1 MHVFRK
7 RLCFL
12 LGAVL
17 VLLLA
22 SFTYHRLALQ
32 REKASLN
39 PMGQMVS
46 VNGHDMSV
54 FVKGNGPQTLV
65 FLSGAGTA
73 SPILDFKDLY
83 DGLSKQYKIVVV
95 ERAGYGYSE
104 DTSKSRDVSEVLSET
119 RQALAKAHVS
129 GPYIILSHSMASLE
143 TLLWQE
149 KYPSEIQAVIGLDWA
164 LPESYA
170 HLKMHSQILRM
181 ARLGSQLGLL
191 RYIPSRLYV
200 PNENLSSRDR
210 RLYQRIAYRQILS
223 QAMLNESLSVKGN
236 AKKVDAKINSQIPT
250 LLLVSNGEGTSFSKE
265 EWRNYA
271 ARFAKDQKNIE
282 LTFYDAPHYL
292 YHYQTKE
299 VVAKIEDF
307 IKGTT
312 DYTNLCY

>member
-1 MHVFRK
+1 MPVFMK

-12 LGAVL
+12 LGLVL
-17 VLLLA
+17 VLLLT

-32 REKASLN
+32 REKTSLN

-83 DGLSKQYKIVVV
+83 DGLSKEYKIVLV

-104 DTSKSRDVSEVLSET
+104 DTSKSRDVSVILSET
-119 RQALAKAHVS
+119 RQALAKAQVS

-149 KYPSEIQAVIGLDWA
+149 KYPSEIKAIIGLDWA
-164 LPESYA
+164 LPESY
-170 HLKMHSQILRM
+170 LQLRMHSQILRM

-191 RYIPSRLYV
+191 RYLPSRLYM
-200 PNENLSSRDR
+200 PNENLSSSDR

-223 QAMLNESLSVKGN
+223 QAMLNESLSVKEN
-236 AKKVDAKINSQIPT
+236 AKKVYAKIDSQIPT
-250 LLLVSNGEGTSFSKE
+250 LLLVSNGEGMGFSQKDWRHYATS
-265 EWRNYA
+265 
-271 ARFAKDQKNIE
+271 FAKDQKNIE

-312 DYTNLCY
+312 D

>member
-7 RLCFL
+7 RLLFL

-39 PMGQMVS
+39 TMGQMVS
-46 VNGHDMSV
+46 VNGHEMSI
-54 FVKGNGPQTLV
+54 FVKGEGAQTLV

-83 DGLSKQYKIVVV
+83 DGLSKQYRIVVV

-164 LPESYA
+164 LPESYSQ
-170 HLKMHSQILRM
+170 LRMNSQILRM

-200 PNENLSSRDR
+200 PNENLSSSDR

-265 EWRNYA
+265 EWRHYA
-271 ARFAKDQKNIE
+271 TRFAKDQKNIE

-312 DYTNLCY
+312 D

>member
-1 MHVFRK
+1 MHVFMK
-7 RLCFL
+7 RLLFL
-12 LGAVL
+12 MGAVL

-149 KYPSEIQAVIGLDWA
+149 KYPSEIQAIIGLDWA
-164 LPESYA
+164 LPESYSQ
-170 HLKMHSQILRM
+170 LRMHSQILRM

-200 PNENLSSRDR
+200 PNENLSSSDR

-236 AKKVDAKINSQIPT
+236 AKKVDAKIDSQIPT
-250 LLLVSNGEGTSFSKE
+250 LLLVSNGEGTSFSQE
-265 EWRNYA
+265 EWRHYA
-271 ARFAKDQKNIE
+271 TRFAKDQKNIE
-282 LTFYDAPHYL
+282 VTFYDAPHYL

-299 VVAKIEDF
+299 VVDKIEDF

-312 DYTNLCY
+312 D

>member
-1 MHVFRK
+1 MHVFMK
-7 RLCFL
+7 RLLFL
-12 LGAVL
+12 MGAVL

-22 SFTYHRLALQ
+22 SFIYHRLDLQ

-104 DTSKSRDVSEVLSET
+104 DTSKSREVSEVLSET
-119 RQALAKAHVS
+119 RQALAKAQVS

-164 LPESYA
+164 LPESYSQ
-170 HLKMHSQILRM
+170 LRMHSQILRM

-200 PNENLSSRDR
+200 PNENLSSSDR

-223 QAMLNESLSVKGN
+223 QAMLNESLSVKEN

-282 LTFYDAPHYL
+282 LTFYDSPHYL

-299 VVAKIEDF
+299 VAAKIEEF
-307 IKGTT
+307 IKKTT
-312 DYTNLCY
+312 D

>member
-1 MHVFRK
+1 MHVFMK
-7 RLCFL
+7 RLLFL
-12 LGAVL
+12 MGAVL

-22 SFTYHRLALQ
+22 SFIYHRLALQ

-95 ERAGYGYSE
+95 ERSGYGYSE

-119 RQALAKAHVS
+119 RQALAKAQVS

-149 KYPSEIQAVIGLDWA
+149 KYPSEIKAIIGLDWA

-200 PNENLSSRDR
+200 PNENLSSSDR

-223 QAMLNESLSVKGN
+223 QAMLNESLSVEEN

-299 VVAKIEDF
+299 VVAKIEEF

-312 DYTNLCY
+312 D

>member
-1 MHVFRK
+1 MHVFMK
-7 RLCFL
+7 RLLFL
-12 LGAVL
+12 MGAVL

-22 SFTYHRLALQ
+22 SFIYHRLALQ

-164 LPESYA
+164 LPESYSQ
-170 HLKMHSQILRM
+170 LRMHSQILRM

-200 PNENLSSRDR
+200 PNENLSSSDR

-236 AKKVDAKINSQIPT
+236 AKKVDAKINSQIST

-271 ARFAKDQKNIE
+271 TRFAKDQKNIE

-292 YHYQTKE
+292 YHYRTKE

-312 DYTNLCY
+312 D

>member
-1 MHVFRK
+1 MHVFMK
-7 RLCFL
+7 RLLFL
-12 LGAVL
+12 MGAVL

-119 RQALAKAHVS
+119 RQALAKAQVS

-149 KYPSEIQAVIGLDWA
+149 KYPSEIQAIIGLDWA
-164 LPESYA
+164 LPESYSQ
-170 HLKMHSQILRM
+170 LRMHSQILRM

-200 PNENLSSRDR
+200 PNENLSSSDR

-223 QAMLNESLSVKGN
+223 QAMLNESLSVKEN
-236 AKKVDAKINSQIPT
+236 AKKVDDKIDSQIPT
-250 LLLVSNGEGTSFSKE
+250 LLLVSNGEGTSFSQE
-265 EWRNYA
+265 EWRHYA
-271 ARFAKDQKNIE
+271 TRFAKDQKNIE

-307 IKGTT
+307 IEGTT
-312 DYTNLCY
+312 D

>member
-1 MHVFRK
+1 MHVFMK
-7 RLCFL
+7 RLLFL

-17 VLLLA
+17 LLLLA

-39 PMGQMVS
+39 PVGQMVS

-54 FVKGNGPQTLV
+54 FVKGEGPQTLV

-119 RQALAKAHVS
+119 RQALARAHVS

-149 KYPSEIQAVIGLDWA
+149 KYPSEVKAIIGLDWA
-164 LPESYA
+164 LPESYS
-170 HLKMHSQILRM
+170 HLKMHPQILRM
-181 ARLGSQLGLL
+181 ARWGSQLGLL
-191 RYIPSRLYV
+191 RYLPSRLYV
-200 PNENLSSRDR
+200 PNANLSSSDR
-210 RLYQRIAYRQILS
+210 RLYQRIAYCQILS
-223 QAMLNESLSVKGN
+223 KAMLNESLSVKEN
-236 AKKVDAKINSQIPT
+236 AKKVTSSIDSQIPI
-250 LLLVSNGEGTSFSKE
+250 LLMVSNGGGTGFSQKDWRHYATSFE
-265 EWRNYA
+265 
-271 ARFAKDQKNIE
+271 KDQKNIE
-282 LTFYDAPHYL
+282 VTFYDAPHYL
-292 YHYQTKE
+292 YHYRTKD
-299 VVAKIEDF
+299 VAEKIEEF
-307 IKGTT
+307 IKKTT
-312 DYTNLCY
+312 E

>member
-1 MHVFRK
+1 MHVFMK
-7 RLCFL
+7 RLLFL

-22 SFTYHRLALQ
+22 SFIYHRLALQ

-119 RQALAKAHVS
+119 RQALAKAQVS

-149 KYPSEIQAVIGLDWA
+149 KYPSEIKAIIGLDWA
-164 LPESYA
+164 LPESYSQ
-170 HLKMHSQILRM
+170 LRMHSQILRM

-200 PNENLSSRDR
+200 PNENLSSSDR

-223 QAMLNESLSVKGN
+223 QAMLNESLSVKEN
-236 AKKVDAKINSQIPT
+236 AKKIDAKIDSQIPT

-312 DYTNLCY
+312 D

>member
-1 MHVFRK
+1 MHVFMK
-7 RLCFL
+7 RLLFL
-12 LGAVL
+12 MGAVL

-22 SFTYHRLALQ
+22 SFIYHRLALQ
-32 REKASLN
+32 REKASLK

-119 RQALAKAHVS
+119 RQALAKAQVS

-149 KYPSEIQAVIGLDWA
+149 KYPSEIKAIIGLDWA
-164 LPESYA
+164 LPESYSQ
-170 HLKMHSQILRM
+170 LRMHSQILRM

-200 PNENLSSRDR
+200 PNENLSSSDR

-223 QAMLNESLSVKGN
+223 QAMLNESLSVKEN
-236 AKKVDAKINSQIPT
+236 AKKIDAKIDSQIPT

-312 DYTNLCY
+312 D

>member
-1 MHVFRK
+1 MHVFMK
-7 RLCFL
+7 RLLFL
-12 LGAVL
+12 MEAVL

-22 SFTYHRLALQ
+22 SFIYHRLALQ

-119 RQALAKAHVS
+119 RQALAKAQVS

-149 KYPSEIQAVIGLDWA
+149 KYPSEIKAIIGLDWA
-164 LPESYA
+164 LPESYG
-170 HLKMHSQILRM
+170 HLKMHLQILRM

-200 PNENLSSRDR
+200 PNENLSSSDR

-223 QAMLNESLSVKGN
+223 QAMLNESLSVKEN
-236 AKKVDAKINSQIPT
+236 AKKVDAKIDSQIPT

-312 DYTNLCY
+312 D

>member
-1 MHVFRK
+1 MHVFMK
-7 RLCFL
+7 RLLFL
-12 LGAVL
+12 MGVVL

-119 RQALAKAHVS
+119 RQALAKAQVS

-164 LPESYA
+164 LPESYSQ
-170 HLKMHSQILRM
+170 LRMNSQILRM

-191 RYIPSRLYV
+191 RYIPSHLYV
-200 PNENLSSRDR
+200 PNENLSSSDR

-265 EWRNYA
+265 EWRHYA
-271 ARFAKDQKNIE
+271 TRFAKDQKNIE

-312 DYTNLCY
+312 D

>member
-1 MHVFRK
+1 MHVFMK
-7 RLCFL
+7 RLLFL
-12 LGAVL
+12 MGAVL

-22 SFTYHRLALQ
+22 SFIYHRLALQ

-83 DGLSKQYKIVVV
+83 NGLSKQYKIVVV

-129 GPYIILSHSMASLE
+129 GPYIILSHSMSSLE

-164 LPESYA
+164 LPESY
-170 HLKMHSQILRM
+170 LQLRMHSQILRM

-191 RYIPSRLYV
+191 RYLPSRLYM
-200 PNENLSSRDR
+200 PNENLSSSDR

-223 QAMLNESLSVKGN
+223 QAMLNESLSVKEN
-236 AKKVDAKINSQIPT
+236 AKKVTSSIDSHIPT
-250 LLLVSNGEGTSFSKE
+250 LLMVSDGEGTVFSQE
-265 EWRNYA
+265 EWRHYA
-271 ARFAKDQKNIE
+271 TRFAKDQKNIE

-292 YHYQTKE
+292 YHYQTTE

-312 DYTNLCY
+312 D

>member
-1 MHVFRK
+1 MHVFMK
-7 RLCFL
+7 RLLFL
-12 LGAVL
+12 MGAVL

-22 SFTYHRLALQ
+22 SFIYHRLALQ
-32 REKASLN
+32 REKTSLN

-149 KYPSEIQAVIGLDWA
+149 KYPSEIQAIIGLDWA
-164 LPESYA
+164 LPESYSQ
-170 HLKMHSQILRM
+170 LRMHSQILRM

-200 PNENLSSRDR
+200 PNENLSSSDR

-236 AKKVDAKINSQIPT
+236 AKKVDAKIDSQIPT
-250 LLLVSNGEGTSFSKE
+250 LLLVSNGEGTSFSQE
-265 EWRNYA
+265 EWRHYA
-271 ARFAKDQKNIE
+271 TRFAKDQKNIE

-307 IKGTT
+307 IEGTT
-312 DYTNLCY
+312 D

>member
-1 MHVFRK
+1 MHVFMK
-7 RLCFL
+7 RLLFL
-12 LGAVL
+12 MGAVL

-22 SFTYHRLALQ
+22 SFIYHRLALQ
-32 REKASLN
+32 REKTSLN

-54 FVKGNGPQTLV
+54 FIKGNGPQTLV

-119 RQALAKAHVS
+119 RQALAKAQVS

-149 KYPSEIQAVIGLDWA
+149 KYPSEIKAIIGLDWA
-164 LPESYA
+164 LPESYYQI
-170 HLKMHSQILRM
+170 KMHPQMLSM
-181 ARLGSQLGLL
+181 ARWGSQLGLL
-191 RYIPSRLYV
+191 RYLPSRLYM
-200 PNENLSSRDR
+200 PNENLSSSDR

-271 ARFAKDQKNIE
+271 ARFAKDQENIE

-312 DYTNLCY
+312 D

>member
-1 MHVFRK
+1 
-7 RLCFL
+7 
-12 LGAVL
+12 
-17 VLLLA
+17 
-22 SFTYHRLALQ
+22 LQ
-32 REKASLN
+32 REKTSLN

-119 RQALAKAHVS
+119 RQALAKAQVS

-149 KYPSEIQAVIGLDWA
+149 KYPSEIKAIIGLDWA

-170 HLKMHSQILRM
+170 HLKMHPQILRM

-200 PNENLSSRDR
+200 PNENLSSSDR

-250 LLLVSNGEGTSFSKE
+250 LLLVSNGEDTSFSKE

-292 YHYQTKE
+292 YHCQTKE

-312 DYTNLCY
+312 D

>member
-1 MHVFRK
+1 MHVFMK
-7 RLCFL
+7 RLLFL
-12 LGAVL
+12 MGAVL

-22 SFTYHRLALQ
+22 SFIYHRLALQ

-119 RQALAKAHVS
+119 RQALAKAQVS

-149 KYPSEIQAVIGLDWA
+149 KYPSEIKAIIGLDWA

-170 HLKMHSQILRM
+170 HLKMHPQILRM

-191 RYIPSRLYV
+191 RYIPSRLYM

-236 AKKVDAKINSQIPT
+236 AKKVDAKINSQIST

-292 YHYQTKE
+292 YHYRTKE

-312 DYTNLCY
+312 D

>member
-1 MHVFRK
+1 MHVFMK
-7 RLCFL
+7 RLLFL
-12 LGAVL
+12 LGLVL
-17 VLLLA
+17 FLLLA
-22 SFTYHRLALQ
+22 IFTYHRLALQ

-54 FVKGNGPQTLV
+54 FVKGEGPQTLV

-119 RQALAKAHVS
+119 RQALARAHVS

-149 KYPSEIQAVIGLDWA
+149 KYPSEVKAIIGLDWA
-164 LPESYA
+164 LPESYSQ
-170 HLKMHSQILRM
+170 LRMHSQILRM
-181 ARLGSQLGLL
+181 ARLGSRLGLL

-200 PNENLSSRDR
+200 PNENLSSSDR
-210 RLYQRIAYRQILS
+210 CLYQRIAYRQILS

-271 ARFAKDQKNIE
+271 ARFAKDQENIE

-312 DYTNLCY
+312 D

>member
-1 MHVFRK
+1 MHVFMK
-7 RLCFL
+7 RLLFL
-12 LGAVL
+12 MGAVL

-22 SFTYHRLALQ
+22 SFIYHRLALQ

-39 PMGQMVS
+39 PMGKMVS

-119 RQALAKAHVS
+119 RQALSKAHVS

-149 KYPSEIQAVIGLDWA
+149 TYPSEIQAVIGLDWA

-200 PNENLSSRDR
+200 PNENLSSSDR

-250 LLLVSNGEGTSFSKE
+250 LLLVSNGEGMSFSKE

-299 VVAKIEDF
+299 VAAKIEDF

-312 DYTNLCY
+312 D

>member
-1 MHVFRK
+1 MHVFMK
-7 RLCFL
+7 RLLFL
-12 LGAVL
+12 MGAVL

-22 SFTYHRLALQ
+22 SFIYHRLALQ

-119 RQALAKAHVS
+119 RQALAKAQVS

-149 KYPSEIQAVIGLDWA
+149 KYPSEIKAIIGLDWA
-164 LPESYA
+164 LPESYSQ
-170 HLKMHSQILRM
+170 LRMHSQILRM

-200 PNENLSSRDR
+200 PNENLSSSDR

-236 AKKVDAKINSQIPT
+236 AKKVDAKIDSQIPT
-250 LLLVSNGEGTSFSKE
+250 LLLVSNGKGTSFSKE

-312 DYTNLCY
+312 D

>member
-1 MHVFRK
+1 MPVFMK

-12 LGAVL
+12 QGLVL
-17 VLLLA
+17 VLLLT

-104 DTSKSRDVSEVLSET
+104 DTSKSRDVSVILSET
-119 RQALAKAHVS
+119 RQALAKVQVS
-129 GPYIILSHSMASLE
+129 GPYIILSYSMASLE

-149 KYPSEIQAVIGLDWA
+149 NYPSEVKAVVGLDWA

-170 HLKMHSQILRM
+170 HLKMHPQIFTY
-181 ARLGSQLGLL
+181 GSFGKSI
-191 RYIPSRLYV
+191 RSIKV
-200 PNENLSSRDR
+200 FTK
-210 RLYQRIAYRQILS
+210 
-223 QAMLNESLSVKGN
+223 SL
-236 AKKVDAKINSQIPT
+236 I
-250 LLLVSNGEGTSFSKE
+250 
-265 EWRNYA
+265 YA
-271 ARFAKDQKNIE
+271 
-282 LTFYDAPHYL
+282 
-292 YHYQTKE
+292 
-299 VVAKIEDF
+299 
-307 IKGTT
+307 
-312 DYTNLCY
+312 

>member
-1 MHVFRK
+1 MHVFMK
-7 RLCFL
+7 RLLFL
-12 LGAVL
+12 MGAVL

-22 SFTYHRLALQ
+22 SFIYHRLALQ

-54 FVKGNGPQTLV
+54 FVKGEGPQTLV

-95 ERAGYGYSE
+95 ERVGYGYSE

-119 RQALAKAHVS
+119 RQALAKAQVS

-149 KYPSEIQAVIGLDWA
+149 KYPSEIKAIIGLDWA
-164 LPESYA
+164 LPESYSQ
-170 HLKMHSQILRM
+170 LRMHSQILRM

-200 PNENLSSRDR
+200 PNENLSSSDR

-236 AKKVDAKINSQIPT
+236 AKKVDAKIDSQIPT
-250 LLLVSNGEGTSFSKE
+250 LLLVSNGKGTSFSKE

-312 DYTNLCY
+312 D

>member
-7 RLCFL
+7 RLLFL

-32 REKASLN
+32 REKVSLN

-54 FVKGNGPQTLV
+54 FVKGEGPQTLV

-95 ERAGYGYSE
+95 ERGGYGYSE

-119 RQALAKAHVS
+119 RQALARAHVS

-149 KYPSEIQAVIGLDWA
+149 KYPSEVKAIIGLDWA

-170 HLKMHSQILRM
+170 HLKMHPQILRM
-181 ARLGSQLGLL
+181 ARWGSQLGLL
-191 RYIPSRLYV
+191 RYLPSRLYV
-200 PNENLSSRDR
+200 PNANLSSSDR

-223 QAMLNESLSVKGN
+223 KAMLNESLSVKEN
-236 AKKVDAKINSQIPT
+236 AKKVTSSLDSQIPT
-250 LLLVSNGEGTSFSKE
+250 LLMVSNGGGTGFSQKD
-265 EWRNYA
+265 WRHYA
-271 ARFAKDQKNIE
+271 TSFAKDQKNITV
-282 LTFYDAPHYL
+282 TFYDSPHYL

-299 VVAKIEDF
+299 VVAKIEGF
-307 IKGTT
+307 IKETI
-312 DYTNLCY
+312 D

>member
-7 RLCFL
+7 RLLFL

-17 VLLLA
+17 LLLLS
-22 SFTYHRLALQ
+22 SFTYHRLSLQ

-39 PMGQMVS
+39 PLGQMVS

-54 FVKGNGPQTLV
+54 FVKGEGPQTLV

-149 KYPSEIQAVIGLDWA
+149 KYPSEVKAIIGLDWA
-164 LPESYA
+164 LPESYS
-170 HLKMHSQILRM
+170 HLKMHPQILRM
-181 ARLGSQLGLL
+181 ARWGSQLGLL
-191 RYIPSRLYV
+191 RYLPSRLYV
-200 PNENLSSRDR
+200 PNDNLSSSDC

-223 QAMLNESLSVKGN
+223 KAMLNESLSVKEN
-236 AKKVDAKINSQIPT
+236 AKKVTSSLDSQIPT
-250 LLLVSNGEGTSFSKE
+250 LLMVSNGGGTGFSQKDWRHYATSFE
-265 EWRNYA
+265 
-271 ARFAKDQKNIE
+271 KDQKNIE
-282 LTFYDAPHYL
+282 VTFYDAPHYL
-292 YHYQTKE
+292 YHYRTKD
-299 VVAKIEDF
+299 VAEKIEEF
-307 IKGTT
+307 IKKTT
-312 DYTNLCY
+312 E

>member
-1 MHVFRK
+1 MHVFMK
-7 RLCFL
+7 RLLFL
-12 LGAVL
+12 MGAVL

-149 KYPSEIQAVIGLDWA
+149 KYPSEIQAIIGLDWA
-164 LPESYA
+164 LPESYSQ
-170 HLKMHSQILRM
+170 LRMHSQILRM

-200 PNENLSSRDR
+200 PNENLSSSDR

-223 QAMLNESLSVKGN
+223 QAMLNESLSVEEN

-250 LLLVSNGEGTSFSKE
+250 LLLVSNGEGTSFSQE
-265 EWRNYA
+265 EWRHYA
-271 ARFAKDQKNIE
+271 TRFAKDQKNIE

-307 IKGTT
+307 IEGTT
-312 DYTNLCY
+312 D

>member
-1 MHVFRK
+1 MHVFMK
-7 RLCFL
+7 RLLFL
-12 LGAVL
+12 MGAVL

-22 SFTYHRLALQ
+22 SFIYHRLALQ

-119 RQALAKAHVS
+119 RQALAKAQVS

-149 KYPSEIQAVIGLDWA
+149 KYPSEIQAVIGLDWS
-164 LPESYA
+164 LPESYSQ
-170 HLKMHSQILRM
+170 LRMHSQILRM

-200 PNENLSSRDR
+200 PNENLSSSDR

-223 QAMLNESLSVKGN
+223 QAMLNESLSVKEN
-236 AKKVDAKINSQIPT
+236 AKKVDDKIDSQIPT

-299 VVAKIEDF
+299 VVAKIEEF

-312 DYTNLCY
+312 D

>member
-1 MHVFRK
+1 MHVFMK
-7 RLCFL
+7 RLLFL
-12 LGAVL
+12 MGVVL

-83 DGLSKQYKIVVV
+83 DGLSKQYKIVDV

-149 KYPSEIQAVIGLDWA
+149 KYPSEIQAIIGLDWA
-164 LPESYA
+164 LPESYSQ
-170 HLKMHSQILRM
+170 LRMHSQILRM

-200 PNENLSSRDR
+200 PNENLSSSDR

-236 AKKVDAKINSQIPT
+236 AKKVDAKINSQIST

-265 EWRNYA
+265 EWRNYV

-312 DYTNLCY
+312 D

>member
-1 MHVFRK
+1 MHVFMK
-7 RLCFL
+7 RLLFL
-12 LGAVL
+12 MGAVL

-22 SFTYHRLALQ
+22 SFIYHRLALQ

-104 DTSKSRDVSEVLSET
+104 GTSKSRDVSEVLSET
-119 RQALAKAHVS
+119 RQAIAKVHVS

-149 KYPSEIQAVIGLDWA
+149 KYPSEIKAIIGLDWA
-164 LPESYA
+164 LPESYSQ
-170 HLKMHSQILRM
+170 LRMHSQILRM
-181 ARLGSQLGLL
+181 ARWGSQLGLL
-191 RYIPSRLYV
+191 RYLPGRLYV
-200 PNENLSSRDR
+200 PNENLSSSDR

-271 ARFAKDQKNIE
+271 TRFAKDQKNIE

-299 VVAKIEDF
+299 VAEKIEEF
-307 IKGTT
+307 IKETT
-312 DYTNLCY
+312 E

>member
-1 MHVFRK
+1 MHVFMK
-7 RLCFL
+7 RLLFL
-12 LGAVL
+12 MGAVL

-22 SFTYHRLALQ
+22 SFIYHRLALQ

-46 VNGHDMSV
+46 VNGHEMSV
-54 FVKGNGPQTLV
+54 FVKGNGTQTLV

-149 KYPSEIQAVIGLDWA
+149 KYSSEIQAVIGLDWA
-164 LPESYA
+164 LPESYSQ
-170 HLKMHSQILRM
+170 LRMHSQILRM

-200 PNENLSSRDR
+200 PNENLSSSDR

-223 QAMLNESLSVKGN
+223 QAMLNESLSVKEN
-236 AKKVDAKINSQIPT
+236 AKKVDAKIDSQIPT

-312 DYTNLCY
+312 D

>member
-7 RLCFL
+7 RLLFL

-17 VLLLA
+17 LLLLS
-22 SFTYHRLALQ
+22 SFTYHRLSLQ

-54 FVKGNGPQTLV
+54 FVKGEGPQTLV

-149 KYPSEIQAVIGLDWA
+149 KYPSEVKAIIGLDWA
-164 LPESYA
+164 LPESYS
-170 HLKMHSQILRM
+170 HLKMHPQILRM
-181 ARLGSQLGLL
+181 ARWGSQLGLL
-191 RYIPSRLYV
+191 RYLPSRLYV
-200 PNENLSSRDR
+200 PNDNLSSSEC

-236 AKKVDAKINSQIPT
+236 AKKVDAKINSQIST

-307 IKGTT
+307 IEGTT
-312 DYTNLCY
+312 D

>member
-1 MHVFRK
+1 M
-7 RLCFL
+7 
-12 LGAVL
+12 
-17 VLLLA
+17 
-22 SFTYHRLALQ
+22 
-32 REKASLN
+32 
-39 PMGQMVS
+39 
-46 VNGHDMSV
+46 
-54 FVKGNGPQTLV
+54 
-65 FLSGAGTA
+65 
-73 SPILDFKDLY
+73 Y

-149 KYPSEIQAVIGLDWA
+149 KYPSEIQAIIGLDWA
-164 LPESYA
+164 LPESYSQ
-170 HLKMHSQILRM
+170 LRMHSQILRM

-200 PNENLSSRDR
+200 PNENLSSSDR

-271 ARFAKDQKNIE
+271 TRFAKDQKNIE

-312 DYTNLCY
+312 D

>member
-12 LGAVL
+12 LGLVL
-17 VLLLA
+17 FLLLA
-22 SFTYHRLALQ
+22 SFTYHRLGLQ

-39 PMGQMVS
+39 PMGQKVS

-119 RQALAKAHVS
+119 RQALAKAQVS
-129 GPYIILSHSMASLE
+129 DPYIILSHSMASLE

-149 KYPSEIQAVIGLDWA
+149 KYPSEIKAIIGLDWA
-164 LPESYA
+164 LPKSYA

-200 PNENLSSRDR
+200 PNENLSSSDR

-223 QAMLNESLSVKGN
+223 QAMLNESLSVKEN
-236 AKKVDAKINSQIPT
+236 AKKVDTKIYSQIPT
-250 LLLVSNGEGTSFSKE
+250 LLLVSNGEGTGFSQE
-265 EWRNYA
+265 EWRHYA
-271 ARFAKDQKNIE
+271 TRFAKDQENIE

-307 IKGTT
+307 IKEIT
-312 DYTNLCY
+312 D

>member
-271 ARFAKDQKNIE
+271 TRFAKDQKNIE

-312 DYTNLCY
+312 D

>member
-1 MHVFRK
+1 MHVFMK
-7 RLCFL
+7 RLLFL
-12 LGAVL
+12 MGAVL

-22 SFTYHRLALQ
+22 SFIYHRLALQ

-164 LPESYA
+164 LPESYSQ
-170 HLKMHSQILRM
+170 LRMNSQILRM

-200 PNENLSSRDR
+200 PNENLSSSDR

-271 ARFAKDQKNIE
+271 TRFAKDQKNIE

-292 YHYQTKE
+292 YHYQSKE

-312 DYTNLCY
+312 D

>member
-1 MHVFRK
+1 MHVFMK
-7 RLCFL
+7 RLLFL
-12 LGAVL
+12 MGAVL

-149 KYPSEIQAVIGLDWA
+149 KYPSEIQAIIGLDWA
-164 LPESYA
+164 LPESYSQ
-170 HLKMHSQILRM
+170 LRMHSQILRM

-200 PNENLSSRDR
+200 PNENLSSSDR

-236 AKKVDAKINSQIPT
+236 AKKVYVKINSQIPT

-265 EWRNYA
+265 EWRNYV

-312 DYTNLCY
+312 D

>member
-1 MHVFRK
+1 MHVFMK
-7 RLCFL
+7 RLLFL
-12 LGAVL
+12 MGAVL

-22 SFTYHRLALQ
+22 SFIYHRLALQ

-54 FVKGNGPQTLV
+54 FVKGEGPQTLV

-149 KYPSEIQAVIGLDWA
+149 KYPSEVKAIIGLDWA

-170 HLKMHSQILRM
+170 HLKMHPQILRM
-181 ARLGSQLGLL
+181 SRWGSQLGLL
-191 RYIPSRLYV
+191 RYLPSRLYV
-200 PNENLSSRDR
+200 PNANLSSSDR

-223 QAMLNESLSVKGN
+223 KAMLNESLSVKDN
-236 AKKVDAKINSQIPT
+236 AKKVDAKIDSQIPT

-312 DYTNLCY
+312 D